1 MGWLPPGLVEIMKYF
16 FADFLRA
23 MRRVCPI
30 VLVGGNGSA
39 GERAIFI
46 LEILRNASSI

>member
-30 VLVGGNGSA
+30 VLVGGNG
-39 GERAIFI
+39 GPLVKELYLF
-46 LEILRNASSI
+46 